1 MTYLAQ
7 AVGSRCSSLVSRV
20 GAALAAA
27 LLAAGVVSAQPA
39 GAGRTD
45 VVLVLDASGSM
56 FNELEGGRLRI
67 TAAKEALAE
76 FVSRL
81 PDSPDL
87 DVGLRVYG
95 SRTTA
100 LEPDACEDSVLVVPV
115 AGVDRELLLD
125 TVRGTEP
132 RGATPIAY
140 SLELAAAD
148 LAGAPGRK
156 VIVLVTDGEESC
168 GGDVR
173 AVAERLA
180 GSGYEIDLHV
190 IGFALTP
197 LAQPSF
203 EGIGT
208 FQSANTA
215 AELAAALGRAV
226 ELPPAP
232 AGVTVTVRLTR
243 DGRPATDGASVRLV
257 SSVGDGEHAL
267 REAGPGL
274 FQAEVP
280 AGSYSAVVADAFAD
294 APLTFAGLAVAEGE
308 ANEFAFELAP
318 EFEVELTVSPAEPAM
333 GSRAEVTYSGA
344 QPQARAW
351 ITIARA
357 DAPDTVLLAVEGAP
371 GASGVARVLVP
382 YAEGE
387 LEARYHLVL
396 PEGGTR
402 VVGRSAPFTARAV
415 AASLQAP
422 DEVAGGTA
430 FDVAWEGPDN
440 PGDIVTVAPVGADQ
454 AVMLSYTFTS
464 FGNPARLTAPVDPGE
479 YEVRYL
485 AGSGGGVLSTRAL
498 RVAAA
503 EVSVTAPA
511 EVMGGTDVA
520 VPWQGPD
527 GPGDMI
533 AFAPEGAPAHTYL
546 GYTFTSFGQPAE
558 LTAPVDPG
566 VYEVRYLSG
575 AERRALASALVTVTP
590 PEVTLDAP
598 AEVAAGAAFAVA
610 WTGPNGRGDYVTV
623 VRAGAAEHEYMSLA
637 FTSWGQ
643 ELELTAPDQPGA
655 YEVRYFSGAA
665 RRVLASVPLTV
676 R

>member
-197 LAQPSF
+197 LAQRSF
-203 EGIGT
+203 EVIGT

-382 YAEGE
+382 CAEGE

-454 AVMLSYTFTS
+454 AVMLS
-464 FGNPARLTAPVDPGE
+464 
-479 YEVRYL
+479 
-485 AGSGGGVLSTRAL
+485 
-498 RVAAA
+498 
-503 EVSVTAPA
+503 
-511 EVMGGTDVA
+511 
-520 VPWQGPD
+520 
-527 GPGDMI
+527 
-533 AFAPEGAPAHTYL
+533 
-546 GYTFTSFGQPAE
+546 YTFTSFGQPAE